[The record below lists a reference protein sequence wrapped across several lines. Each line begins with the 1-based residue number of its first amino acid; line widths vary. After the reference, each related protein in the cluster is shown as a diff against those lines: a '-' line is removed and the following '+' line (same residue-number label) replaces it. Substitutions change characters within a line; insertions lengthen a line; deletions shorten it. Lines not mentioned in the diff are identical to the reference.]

1 MNIKISIIT
10 VTYNSEETIRETLES
25 VHGQSYSDIEHIIID
40 CCSNDR
46 TLDIVKDFPVNKI
59 VSEPDRGIYDAM
71 NKGINYATGDVI
83 GFLNSDDVFEDKE
96 SIKKIANEFKN
107 ENQLDIVYGNLVL
120 VSNKNLNKI
129 VRYKKSKPYQPH
141 AIFNGW
147 LAPHPTLYVKA
158 DRLRELNGFNIKYKI
173 AGDFELMIRLF
184 EVEKLNS
191 KYINKTL
198 ARLRLGGIS
207 TDIRNII
214 ASNLEA
220 LDACKL
226 NGYKGGLFFIIKKL
240 ISRIPEFF
248 NK

>member
-40 CCSNDR
+40 CCSSDR

-71 NKGINYATGDVI
+71 NKGINYAAGDVI

-96 SIKKIANEFKN
+96 SIKNIANEFKN

-129 VRYKKSKPYQPH
+129 VRYKKSKPYQPD

-147 LAPHPTLYVKA
+147 LPPHPTLYVKA
-158 DRLRELNGFNIKYKI
+158 DRLRELKGFKIKYKI

-198 ARLRLGGIS
+198 VRQRLGGIS

-220 LDACKL
+220 SDACKL